1 MFSRLTAFLALLALA
16 SCAAPYDQNS
26 GRGGYKDKR
35 IDDSHYL
42 VRFDGNGHTS
52 KERVWNFWF
61 YRCAELTR
69 EHGFQYF
76 AIEPVPPRRQGLLRD
91 QEDGRQRVSRD
102 PREPGGIVRV
112 NRPVIIYV
120 PSQPPLTAWYTD
132 AIVAMCNVVEPRR
145 LVYEAQSVLTLLGP
159 YVKSQGQ
166 ADVPERDHVL
176 KQTSFYLGPEGAV
189 VRVNPD
195 RSI

>member
-1 MFSRLTAFLALLALA
+1 MFSRLSASFALLALA
-16 SCAAPYDQNS
+16 SCASPYDQNS
-26 GRGGYKDKR
+26 GFGGYKDQR
-35 IDDSHYL
+35 IDDSHYI
-42 VRFDGNGHTS
+42 VRYDGNGNTS

-120 PSQPPLTAWYTD
+120 PSQPITTWHTH

-145 LVYEAQSVLTLLGP
+145 LVFQAQSVLAMLDP

-166 ADVPERDHVL
+166 AEVPDRDYVL
-176 KQTSFYLGPEGAV
+176 KHTSFILGPDAV
-189 VRVNPD
+189 VAGAFPD
-195 RSI
+195 RSS